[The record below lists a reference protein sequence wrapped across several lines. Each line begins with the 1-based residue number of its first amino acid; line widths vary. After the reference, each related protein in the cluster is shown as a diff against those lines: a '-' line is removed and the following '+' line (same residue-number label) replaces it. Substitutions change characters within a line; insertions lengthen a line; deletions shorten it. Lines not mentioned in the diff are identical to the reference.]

1 MLNIFL
7 EVGRHRNFEGKV
19 LAFDE
24 GEQLFF
30 FKDLRRHD
38 ILEVGSGESSVPVI
52 HDMAAV
58 HYFTEDINKVLKRYF
73 AGAAIGFHITI
84 EHEVR
89 IS

>member
-30 FKDLRRHD
+30 FEDLRHHD
-38 ILEVGSGESSVPVI
+38 IL
-52 HDMAAV
+52 
-58 HYFTEDINKVLKRYF
+58 
-73 AGAAIGFHITI
+73 
-84 EHEVR
+84 
-89 IS
+89 